1 MNAIEE
7 LRQTR
12 IAKAKKFREM
22 GVDPYP
28 SQAKRTHTAGE
39 VASDFAKL
47 EGQPATVAGR
57 IMSQRGHGKIAFW
70 DLVDDSGKI
79 QLYLKEGE
87 VDPTTLAHLDLF
99 DIGDFVQ
106 AEGLVTK
113 TKTGEIS
120 VLVKDLQIL
129 AKSIRPLP
137 EKWAGLKDPELRLRK
152 RYLDLIVNPEAK
164 ELFRLKAKWFHAM
177 RTFLEDH
184 GFLEVH
190 TPSLQTLPG
199 GADAR
204 PFVTH
209 MNALDIDLYLR
220 IAPELYLK
228 RLIVGGYEKVYEI
241 GRNFRNEGIDAEHLQ
256 DYEACEFYWAY
267 ADFADLK
274 KFLVEWYRYMVKETI
289 GSYQHEHQGQVI
301 DWARPW
307 EELDYLETVKKMAG
321 VDLRQEDSEAALRKV
336 LEAKN
341 IPYEK
346 EAGWGRLA
354 DLVWKKICRP
364 QIIQPAFLI
373 NHPVEI
379 SPLSKRNPADPQ
391 KVLRLNI
398 VAGGWELA
406 NAFCE
411 LNDPVDQYERFA
423 AQEKLK
429 EAGDEEAQNMDLDFV
444 EALEYGLPPTVGLG
458 LSERLFSFI
467 MDKPMRETTLFPL
480 MR

>member
-1 MNAIEE
+1 MKAIEE
-7 LRQTR
+7 IRQVR
-12 IAKAKKFREM
+12 IEKVKKLREM
-22 GVDPYP
+22 GIDPYP
-28 SQAKRTHTAGE
+28 SQAKRTHTAE
-39 VASDFAKL
+39 EIASDFAKL
-47 EGQPATVAGR
+47 EGKAETVAGR

-79 QLYLKEGE
+79 QLYFKEGE
-87 VDPTTLAHLDLF
+87 VNPTTLAHLDLF

-106 AEGLVTK
+106 AAGVVTK
-113 TKTGEIS
+113 TQTGEIS
-120 VLVKDLQIL
+120 ILVKDLEIL
-129 AKSIRPLP
+129 AKSLRPLP

-190 TPSLQTLPG
+190 TPSLQTLSG

-228 RLIVGGYEKVYEI
+228 RLIVGGYEKVYEV

-274 KFLVEWYRYMVKETI
+274 NFLVEWYRYMVKETI
-289 GSYQHEHQGQVI
+289 GSYQHEHQGQPI
-301 DWARPW
+301 DWAREW
-307 EELDYLETVKKMAG
+307 EELDYLETVKKLAG
-321 VDLRQEDSEAALRKV
+321 VDLRQEDSVAALRKV
-336 LEAKN
+336 LEAKR

-364 QIIQPAFLI
+364 QIIQPAFLV

-379 SPLSKRNPADPQ
+379 SPLAKRSPADPK

-411 LNDPVDQYERFA
+411 LNDPLDQYERFA

-429 EAGDEEAQNMDLDFV
+429 EAGDEEAQSMDLDFV

-458 LSERLFSFI
+458 LSERLFSFFV
-467 MDKPMRETTLFPL
+467 DKPLRETTLFPL

>member
-1 MNAIEE
+1 MKALEE
-7 LRQTR
+7 LRQVR
-12 IAKAKKFREM
+12 LAKAEKFRKM
-22 GVDPYP
+22 GIDPYP
-28 SQAKRTHTAGE
+28 SQACRTHTAGE
-39 VASDFAKL
+39 IASDFTKL

-57 IMSQRGHGKIAFW
+57 IMSQRGYGKIAFW
-70 DLVDDSGKI
+70 DLVDESGKI
-79 QLYLKEGE
+79 QLYLKEG
-87 VDPTTLAHLDLF
+87 DLNPTTMAHLDLF

-106 AEGLVTK
+106 ASGAVTK
-113 TKTGEIS
+113 TQTGEIS
-120 VLVKDLQIL
+120 ILVKDLHIL
-129 AKSIRPLP
+129 TKSIRPLP

-190 TPSLQTLPG
+190 TPSLQTLSG

-228 RLIVGGYEKVYEI
+228 RLIVGGYEKVYEV

-267 ADFADLK
+267 ADFEDLK

-289 GSYQHEHQGQVI
+289 GSYQHQHQGQLI
-301 DWARPW
+301 DWSREW
-307 EELDYLETVKKMAG
+307 EELDYLETVKKLAG
-321 VDLRQEDSEAALRKV
+321 VDLRQEDSVADLRQV
-336 LEAKN
+336 LEAKK
-341 IPYEK
+341 ISYEK

-364 QIIQPAFLI
+364 QIIQPAFLV

-379 SPLSKRNPADPQ
+379 SPLSKRNPADPK

-411 LNDPVDQYERFA
+411 LNDPLDQYERFA

-429 EAGDEEAQNMDLDFV
+429 AAGDEEAQNMDLDFV
-444 EALEYGLPPTVGLG
+444 EALEYGMPPTVGLG
-458 LSERLFSFI
+458 LSERLFSFFV
-467 MDKPMRETTLFPL
+467 DKPLRETTLFPL

>member
-1 MNAIEE
+1 MKPLDE
-7 LRQTR
+7 LRQIR
-12 IAKAKKFREM
+12 IEKVKKFRDL
-22 GVDPYP
+22 GIDPYP
-28 SQAKRTHTAGE
+28 AQAKRTHTAAE
-39 VASDFAKL
+39 ITQQFPKL
-47 EGQPATVAGR
+47 EGKQVTVAGR
-57 IMSQRGHGKIAFW
+57 VMSQRGHGKIAFW
-70 DLVDDSGKI
+70 DLIDESGKV
-79 QLYLKEGE
+79 QLYLREN
-87 VDPTTLAHLDLF
+87 DLDLNIFSHLDLF

-106 AEGLVTK
+106 ATGEVTK

-120 VLVKDLQIL
+120 VLVKDLRL
-129 AKSIRPLP
+129 LTKSLRPLP

-152 RYLDLIVNPEAK
+152 RYLDLIVNPESK
-164 ELFRLKAKWFHAM
+164 ELFRAKARWFHAL
-177 RTFLEDH
+177 RRFLEDH
-184 GFLEVH
+184 GFIEVH
-190 TPSLQTLPG
+190 TPSLQELAG

-220 IAPELYLK
+220 IAPELHLK
-228 RLIVGGYEKVYEI
+228 RLIVGGFEKVYEV
-241 GRNFRNEGIDAEHLQ
+241 GRNYRNEGIDAEHLQ

-267 ADFADLK
+267 ADFDDLK
-274 KFLVEWYRYMVKETI
+274 NFLVEWYRYMVKETI
-289 GSYQHEHQGQVI
+289 GSYQHQHQGQTI
-301 DWARPW
+301 DWGRKW
-307 EELDYLETVKKMAG
+307 DELDYTETLKKLAG
-321 VDLRQEDSEAALRKV
+321 VDLRQKNSEAELKQV
-336 LEAKN
+336 LTAKH
-341 IPYEK
+341 IPFEK

-354 DLVWKKICRP
+354 DLVWKKLCRP

-379 SPLSKRNPADPQ
+379 SPLSKRNPEDPK

-429 EAGDEEAQNMDLDFV
+429 EAGDEEAQSMDKDFV

-458 LSERLFSFI
+458 LSERLFSFF